1 MSTDALRGPTGGGDV
16 PNVIHSLGIVLSI
29 LVAGACVLSAVR
41 ECHGVRT
48 ARRRAW
54 ALLDD
59 GFGERPGSLPRS
71 LFWERARRWRVGWLR
86 EWVRG
91 AAVAA
96 AVAILVGGA
105 TGVVIGLAVAY
116 GVGLRQRRA
125 KARAERRAAEAA
137 LRAALAPAADL
148 LAACLAA
155 GAGPREAA
163 DAVGRS
169 VDGTVGVRLRRVA
182 AELRLGAEPS
192 AAWQRFGEL
201 PGARDLT
208 RCMERAGISGVPA
221 VEGVARLAVG
231 LRAAAHR
238 TAAERARRAAVLV
251 TFPLAA
257 CFLPAFLV
265 IGVAPVLI
273 GLAGELMAH
282 N

>member
-1 MSTDALRGPTGGGDV
+1 M
-16 PNVIHSLGIVLSI
+16 
-29 LVAGACVLSAVR
+29 
-41 ECHGVRT
+41 
-48 ARRRAW
+48 
-54 ALLDD
+54 
-59 GFGERPGSLPRS
+59 
-71 LFWERARRWRVGWLR
+71 
-86 EWVRG
+86 
-91 AAVAA
+91 
-96 AVAILVGGA
+96 AILVGGV

-116 GVGLRQRRA
+116 GVGLRQRRS
-125 KARAERRAAEAA
+125 KARAARRAAEAG

-201 PGARDLT
+201 PGARELT

-221 VEGVARLAVG
+221 VEGVARIAAG

>member
-1 MSTDALRGPTGGGDV
+1 M
-16 PNVIHSLGIVLSI
+16 
-29 LVAGACVLSAVR
+29 
-41 ECHGVRT
+41 
-48 ARRRAW
+48 
-54 ALLDD
+54 
-59 GFGERPGSLPRS
+59 
-71 LFWERARRWRVGWLR
+71 
-86 EWVRG
+86 
-91 AAVAA
+91 VAA

-105 TGVVIGLAVAY
+105 TGGVIGLAVAY

-125 KARAERRAAEAA
+125 KARAARRAAEAG

-192 AAWQRFGEL
+192 AAWRLFGEL

-221 VEGVARLAVG
+221 VEGVSRIATG

-265 IGVAPVLI
+265 MGVAPVLI
-273 GLAGELMAH
+273 GLAGGLMAH
-282 N
+282 S

>member
-1 MSTDALRGPTGGGDV
+1 M
-16 PNVIHSLGIVLSI
+16 
-29 LVAGACVLSAVR
+29 
-41 ECHGVRT
+41 
-48 ARRRAW
+48 
-54 ALLDD
+54 
-59 GFGERPGSLPRS
+59 
-71 LFWERARRWRVGWLR
+71 R
-86 EWVRG
+86 EWARG
-91 AAVAA
+91 AAVVA

-125 KARAERRAAEAA
+125 KARAERRAAEAG

-221 VEGVARLAVG
+221 VEGVARIAAG

>member
-59 GFGERPGSLPRS
+59 GFGERSRSLPRS
-71 LFWERARRWRVGWLR
+71 LFWDRARRRRVGWLR
-86 EWVRG
+86 EWARG

-116 GVGLRQRRA
+116 GAGLRQRRA
-125 KARAERRAAEAA
+125 KARAERRAAEAG

-169 VDGTVGVRLRRVA
+169 ADGTVGVRLRRVA

-192 AAWQRFGEL
+192 AAGQRFREL

-221 VEGVARLAVG
+221 VEGVARIAAG

>member
-59 GFGERPGSLPRS
+59 GFGERSRSLPRS
-71 LFWERARRWRVGWLR
+71 LFWDRARRRRVGWLR
-86 EWVRG
+86 EWARG

-116 GVGLRQRRA
+116 GAGLRQRRA
-125 KARAERRAAEAA
+125 KARAERRAAEAG

-169 VDGTVGVRLRRVA
+169 ADGTVGVRLRRVA

-221 VEGVARLAVG
+221 VEGVARIAAG

>member
-1 MSTDALRGPTGGGDV
+1 M
-16 PNVIHSLGIVLSI
+16 GIVLSI

-48 ARRRAW
+48 VRRRAW

-59 GFGERPGSLPRS
+59 GFGERSRSLPRS
-71 LFWERARRWRVGWLR
+71 LFWDRARRRRVGWLR
-86 EWVRG
+86 EWARG

-125 KARAERRAAEAA
+125 KARAERRAAEAG

-221 VEGVARLAVG
+221 VEGVARIAAG